1 MLLAVRSYCPRCE
14 ALQVSALSGRSKTER
29 GTISVYF
36 VVEAVRVVE
45 ARGVPIEP
53 LLEQAGIPPKFLR
66 EPLARVS
73 PAQFSALWT
82 GITRQL
88 DDEFFGLDSHPMREG
103 SYALM
108 CHAALSSANLH
119 QALKRILRFMRL
131 VLDDLD
137 PALEVRGGQV
147 YVRLRDTRP
156 EPPLLAHATLFVL
169 VFGLACWL
177 IDRRIPLAEGSF
189 QSPSPGEAV
198 VEYQSLFCEHLE
210 FAQPESWLAF
220 PESYLQQPVVQSV
233 KTLRDFFREAPANFL
248 LKYRNPRSTV
258 TMIRRRLRGQAPA
271 DWPLFERLCEELHCA
286 QATLRRRLRLEG
298 QTYQSVKDDLRR
310 DMALDQ
316 LLHGDRSTP
325 EVASLLGFADPSAFY
340 RAFRK
345 WTGGLPSDYRA
356 GSVRGRT
363 R

>member
-1 MLLAVRSYCPRCE
+1 LKVN
-14 ALQVSALSGRSKTER
+14 ALFGRSKAER
-29 GTISVYF
+29 GTISIYF
-36 VVEAVRVVE
+36 VGEAVRLLE
-45 ARGVPIEP
+45 ARGVPVEP
-53 LLEQAGIPPKFLR
+53 LLEQAGIPLKFLG

-73 PAQFSALWT
+73 PAQFSSLWK
-82 GITRQL
+82 GITREL

-108 CHAALSSANLH
+108 CHGALSSANLH

-137 PALEVRGGQV
+137 ATLEVREGQA
-147 YVRLRDTRP
+147 YIRLRDTRP
-156 EPPLLAHATLFVL
+156 EPLLFAHATLFVL
-169 VFGLACWL
+169 VLGLACWL
-177 IDRRIPLAEGSF
+177 IGRRIPISEGSF
-189 QSPSPGEAV
+189 QSPSPGDAV
-198 VEYQSLFCEHLE
+198 IEYQTLFCEHLK
-210 FAQPESWLAF
+210 FAEQETWLAF

-233 KTLRDFFREAPANFL
+233 KTVREFFRDAPANFL
-248 LKYRNPRSTV
+248 VKYRNPRSIV
-258 TMIRRRLRGQAPA
+258 AMIRRRLRGQAPV
-271 DWPLFERLCEELHCA
+271 DWPLFERLCEEMNFA

-316 LLHGDRSTP
+316 LLHSDKSTP
-325 EVASLLGFADPSAFY
+325 EIAALLGFADHSSFY

-356 GSVRGRT
+356 GSVRERT